1 MAKSMSAA
9 QFSKYHGGASALE
22 YVDLP
27 LPIPKE
33 GDMLVKVE
41 ASSVNIVDWR
51 IQDGLLKPILPRKFP
66 HIPGTDISGEVV
78 SVGPGVVGFA
88 PGDKVLSWIDLLRGG
103 GFAEYALA
111 PVTSTVKRPANIT
124 AVEAA
129 SLPVAA
135 MTTLQSAFQLVGLKL
150 DGSGPKLNI
159 LITAAS
165 GGVGLFWTQIA
176 KLAGC
181 FVTATCGARN
191 MELVRSLGADEVL
204 DYKSH
209 DGAIYRSPSGKKY
222 DVVVHL
228 APYQPLEAFKPQ
240 LTKRGK
246 VIDMTPTLKT
256 VLRNWY
262 NKLTFSKQSF
272 LPFVLDAK
280 DTTTLQLVT
289 DLVSEGKLKVV
300 VDSTF
305 SLDKAREA
313 WARSIEGHATGKIV
327 LVM

>member
-1 MAKSMSAA
+1 MAKMMHAH
-9 QFSKYHGGASALE
+9 QYSKYHGGPSALE
-22 YVDLP
+22 YVEVP
-27 LPIPKE
+27 VPTPKK

-51 IQDGLLKPILPRKFP
+51 IQDGLLKYVLPRKFP

-78 SVGPGVVGFA
+78 SVGSGVEGFA
-88 PGDKVLSWIDLLRGG
+88 PGDKILSWIDLLRGG

-111 PVTSTVKRPANIT
+111 PVTSTVKRPPSIS
-124 AVEAA
+124 AVDAA

-135 MTTLQSAFQLVGLKL
+135 MTALQSAVHLIGLKL

-165 GGVGLFWTQIA
+165 GGVGIFWTQIA
-176 KLAGC
+176 KLCGC

-204 DYKSH
+204 DYKTPE
-209 DGAIYRSPSGKKY
+209 GASFKSPSGKKY
-222 DVVVHL
+222 DVVVQL
-228 APYQPLEAFKPQ
+228 APYRPLEAFKAQ
-240 LTKRGK
+240 LTKRGT
-246 VIDMTPTLKT
+246 VVDMTPTLRT

-262 NKLTFSKQSF
+262 NKITFSKQSF

-280 DTTTLQLVT
+280 NTTDLQSVT
-289 DLVSEGKLKVV
+289 DLVEQGKLKVI

-305 SLDKAREA
+305 PLAKAPDA
-313 WARSIEGHATGKIV
+313 WARSIEGHSTGKVVLIV
-327 LVM
+327 